1 MSRAVFVHE
10 CGGAEVLKF
19 DTNELGHPKPGSV
32 LIEVT
37 ASGVNF
43 IDIYMRTGLYPRE
56 LPFVVGLEG
65 AGTVRECGD
74 GTSLSIGDRVAW
86 AGVPGS
92 YAESVI
98 APADKLIP
106 IPDGVSDEDAAAVM
120 LQGMTAHYL
129 AHTIYKPKRD
139 GTVLVHAAAGGVGLL
154 LVQMLSSAGVRVIGT
169 CSTEE
174 KAILVREAG
183 AKDVILYGDGNFS
196 NEVRSL
202 TDGVGVDVVYDS
214 VGQATFENSL
224 RSLRRRGLAVAFGQS
239 SGPIAPLDLLRL
251 SERGSLFVT
260 RPTLGDYTQD
270 RAELEYRAGAVF
282 QAISSHKLEVRIG
295 ARFPLREAA
304 SAHRALAGRGTT
316 GKVLLKP

>member
-1 MSRAVFVHE
+1 MSRAVFVYE
-10 CGGAEVLKF
+10 CGGPEVLKF
-19 DTNELGHPKPGSV
+19 DANELGDPGPGSV
-32 LIEVT
+32 LVEVT

-56 LPFVVGLEG
+56 LPFIVGLEG

-74 GTSLSIGDRVAW
+74 GTSLSVGDRVAW

-92 YAESVI
+92 YAESIIV
-98 APADKLIP
+98 PADKLIP
-106 IPDGVSDEDAAAVM
+106 IPNSVSDEDAAAVM

-129 AHTIYKPKRD
+129 AHTIYEPKRD
-139 GTVLVHAAAGGVGLL
+139 ETVLVHAAAGGVGLL

-169 CSTEE
+169 CSTKE
-174 KAILVREAG
+174 KALLVREAG

-196 NEVRSL
+196 DEVRSL
-202 TDGVGVDVVYDS
+202 TNGVGVDVVYDS
-214 VGQATFENSL
+214 VGQDTFENSL

-251 SERGSLFVT
+251 SEMGSLFVT
-260 RPTLGDYTQD
+260 RPTLGDYTQN

-282 QAISSHKLEVRIG
+282 QAISSHKLKVRIG
-295 ARFPLREAA
+295 ARFPLQEAA